1 MRHLSLLSYF
11 ILSKK
16 RLEFSPIKFV
26 FILYIICYSGG
37 SIAEGEIWLLNN
49 GQYESLLQ
57 YKNFQK
63 DTTSSYYKKPTSFIH
78 DNPIFSKVAPE
89 AGVFVFE
96 LLKDTIPSDS
106 VATQQQKVCLQ
117 IARAILSDKSENILV
132 EVVNKAGAGK
142 PLYFNKNIVNYFYT
156 QTYNFYKDNNAI
168 GYLDNA
174 EYVSLLKPQPI
185 LKLLKE
191 IKGEERLRQE
201 LFFIIKNSSYDLY
214 K

>member
-1 MRHLSLLSYF
+1 M
-11 ILSKK
+11 
-16 RLEFSPIKFV
+16 LEFSPIKVV
-26 FILYIICYSGG
+26 FIIYILCYSGS

-49 GQYESLLQ
+49 DQYESLIQ

-63 DTTSSYYKKPTSFIH
+63 DTTSSYYKKPTTFIH
-78 DNPIFSKVAPE
+78 DNPTFSKVAPE

-106 VATQQQKVCLQ
+106 VASQQQKVCLQ

-132 EVVNKAGAGK
+132 EVVNKAGVGK

>member
-1 MRHLSLLSYF
+1 MRLLALIIYNNLSE
-11 ILSKK
+11 K
-16 RLEFSPIKFV
+16 RLEFSFIKLL
-26 FILYIICYSGG
+26 FILCIIGFTRNSF
-37 SIAEGEIWLLNN
+37 AEGEIWLLNN
-49 GQYESLLQ
+49 DQYESLLQ

-63 DTTSSYYKKPTSFIH
+63 DTTSSYYKKPTTFIH

-106 VATQQQKVCLQ
+106 VASQQQKVCLQ

-132 EVVNKAGAGK
+132 DVVTKAGVGK
-142 PLYFNKNIVNYFYT
+142 PMYFNKNIVNYFYT
-156 QTYNFYKDNNAI
+156 QTYNFYKDNHAI

-185 LKLLKE
+185 LKLLKDS
-191 IKGEERLRQE
+191 KGEERLKQE